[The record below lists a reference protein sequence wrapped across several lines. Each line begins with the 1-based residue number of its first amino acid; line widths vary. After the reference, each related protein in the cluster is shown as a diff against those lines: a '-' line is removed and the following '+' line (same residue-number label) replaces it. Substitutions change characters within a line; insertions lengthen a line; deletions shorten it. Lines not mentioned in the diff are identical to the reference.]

1 MTNDIND
8 KIFLGTNFEL
18 EHRTIRREIAS
29 KVIFDRVKSK
39 KIGEAKLI
47 QLLISHIFWSL
58 ELLTLVKVLIYLLYI
73 NPYLLTILYY
83 LHLLQYA
90 LNLIN
95 IQHISPIFVSMQE
108 SHHRLCFK
116 RIKLIQSI
124 VVYPRLPNKHH
135 QSYFE
140 QLLLVFG
147 PKGKC
152 NRVQRLSIQY

>member
-1 MTNDIND
+1 MTDDIND

-29 KVIFDRVKSK
+29 EVIFNGVKSK
-39 KIGEAKLI
+39 KICEAKLI
-47 QLLISHIFWSL
+47 QLLISHILWSL

-73 NPYLLTILYY
+73 DPYLLSILYY

-108 SHHRLCFK
+108 SHHRLSFK
-116 RIKLIQSI
+116 WIKLIQSI
-124 VVYPRLPNKHH
+124 VVYPCLPNKHY